1 MCGAWVWLFAWWD
14 SGLLSNGDHF
24 TPCFYSPTNFDGKY
38 GIVEESKEIESL
50 KAASWAIHATK
61 ILKLTLIPWGE
72 GLCRMWGNTQGGPNS
87 LGFKVGQWMNVE
99 KIWNWSYFVKEVG
112 QWMNSRKLNLGDLNN
127 ERKWNY
133 VEKTQP
139 QLLEQP

>member
-1 MCGAWVWLFAWWD
+1 
-14 SGLLSNGDHF
+14 
-24 TPCFYSPTNFDGKY
+24 
-38 GIVEESKEIESL
+38 
-50 KAASWAIHATK
+50 
-61 ILKLTLIPWGE
+61 
-72 GLCRMWGNTQGGPNS
+72 MWGNTQGGPNS